1 MRVVLAFDKYKGTF
15 SAQDVC
21 EFVAE
26 GIRDRNPKIE
36 IIQRPMADGGEGSAT
51 ILSAVLGLE
60 PMRVEVHD
68 LLGKKIEANIYW
80 QNTRRL
86 AIIESADVLGVSR
99 SLISEDNF
107 FHANTVGLG
116 QLLRRAFDLR
126 PQEIWICVGGTLTA
140 DLGWGIADVFGLN
153 IYDEQGHRLRPLID
167 NMDKI
172 HDVEIHE
179 QPDFIKK
186 CKISVLCDVNAPARS
201 PGVSLLS
208 FLKQKGAK
216 EQSFPKIERNITFF
230 WSMLKSK
237 CPTLPS
243 LEDVY
248 TGAGGGIC
256 IGLSAVFPNIKLELG
271 SKKIARANA
280 LVASFSEADLVVC
293 GEGCL
298 DELTLYGKTV
308 STISQIALQEHSRL
322 IGVFGRIHGNESD
335 FKNKLGLYEIYCVI
349 PQENN
354 LRTLNSHES
363 YSQTELSKLTK
374 TRLHHI
380 GSEIADK
387 FGRK

>member
-1 MRVVLAFDKYKGTF
+1 MRIILAFDKYKGTF

-21 EFVAE
+21 KIVAG

-51 ILSAVLGLE
+51 ILSSALGLE

-68 LLGKKIEANIYW
+68 LLGRKIEANVYW
-80 QNTRRL
+80 HNTRRL
-86 AIIESADVLGVSR
+86 AVIESAEVLGVSR

-107 FHANTVGLG
+107 FHSNSVGLG
-116 QLLRRAFDLR
+116 QLLRKAFDLR

-140 DLGWGIADVFGLN
+140 DLGWGMADVFGLN
-153 IYDEQGHRLRPLID
+153 AFDEQGQRLRPLIN

-172 HDVEIHE
+172 HDIEIHE
-179 QPDFIKK
+179 QPDYIKK

-208 FLKQKGAK
+208 FLKQKGVK
-216 EQSFPKIERNITFF
+216 ESSFPKVERNITYF

-237 CPTLPS
+237 CFSLPK

-248 TGAGGGIC
+248 TGAGGGLS

-280 LVASFSEADLVVC
+280 MVASFSDSDLVVC

-298 DELTLYGKTV
+298 DELTFYGKTV
-308 STISQIALQEHSRL
+308 STISQISLKEHNRL
-322 IGVFGRIHGNESD
+322 IGVFGRIHGDESD
-335 FKNKLGLYEIYCVI
+335 FKNKLGLLDIYKVLDNAA
-349 PQENN
+349 EHVNF
-354 LRTLNSHES
+354 SK
-363 YSQTELSKLTK
+363 TELSKLTK
-374 TRLHHI
+374 TKLYQI
-380 GSEIADK
+380 GLEIADK
-387 FGRK
+387 FGMK